1 MQLPGKINA
10 YRILK
15 LKFLGSGKIV
25 SLNAN
30 LGQTVKKGDLLA
42 KLDPREPQTYL
53 DRALKYY
60 EQVRAE
66 FDEKQNK
73 SLNEYDKR
81 KIQAELEVSIKNVE
95 LAKINLEACALHAP
109 LDGIIID
116 IDPIAVGLNISPSNF
131 IITLLDHQSFYFQA
145 EIAETDLKTI
155 KADMSVK
162 VSLKAFSGKIFDG
175 KVSWISYEPA
185 GDGIYSIH
193 IALSDLSELKLG
205 LSGTAE
211 L

>member
-1 MQLPGKINA
+1 MQLPGKISA

-15 LKFLGSGKIV
+15 LKFLGSGKII

-30 LGQTVKKGDLLA
+30 LGQTIKKGDLLA
-42 KLDPREPQTYL
+42 KLDPGEPQTYL

-73 SLNEYDKR
+73 SLSEYDKR

-95 LAKINLEACALHAP
+95 LAKINLEASGLYAP
-109 LDGIIID
+109 INGIIID

-145 EIAETDLKTI
+145 EIPEDDLNI
-155 KADMSVK
+155 VKADMPVK
-162 VSLKAFSGKIFDG
+162 VSLKAFSGKTFDG
-175 KVSWISYEPA
+175 KVSWVSYFPEKE
-185 GDGIYSIH
+185 GIYNVH
-193 IALSDLSELKLG
+193 VALSDLSELKLG
-205 LSGTAE
+205 LSGTA
-211 L
+211 LI